1 MGELDGLVPSLGSF
15 IAAGLQQG
23 LEDLHNSVRATTSTL
38 FGGEPGSSVRTC
50 TSCGRPSDE
59 EQKMGRNESAE
70 RCAQCV
76 GGGVRGGAGAG
87 ARGGRG
93 GRHVQPVSPAAMAP
107 ARSARL
113 SPWQGGGGAGV
124 RGADLNAILHPLSSQ
139 ARTLCYKQVG
149 PMSMNFKGAHKVR
162 EQRSRMRK
170 DTCGMRKD
178 ACGMR

>member
-1 MGELDGLVPSLGSF
+1 MGERDGLVPSLGSL

-38 FGGEPGSSVRTC
+38 FGGVPGGSVRTC
-50 TSCGRPSDE
+50 PSCGRPSDG
-59 EQKMGRNESAE
+59 EQKIGRNESAE
-70 RCAQCV
+70 GCAQCV
-76 GGGVRGGAGAG
+76 GGGVQGGAGAG

-93 GRHVQPVSPAAMAP
+93 GRHVQTVSPAAMAQ

-124 RGADLNAILHPLSSQ
+124 RGADLDAILHPLSSQ

-149 PMSMNFKGAHKVR
+149 SMSIIFKGEDKIR
-162 EQRSRMRK
+162 ERCATSRWVPCRH
-170 DTCGMRKD
+170 
-178 ACGMR
+178 A